1 MSDGQTEINRAV
13 GTQLTDEHI
22 KLVALKIAVQILL
35 AHEAGRNPDFAQSAK
50 AALDAA
56 LGRAGATGILAEK
69 DDTGFLESVRAE
81 FHDLLG
87 GADALAENAK
97 GDFPT
102 GAA

>member
-1 MSDGQTEINRAV
+1 MSNGQTDINRAV
-13 GTQLTDEHI
+13 STQLTDEHV
-22 KLVALKIAVQILL
+22 KLVALKIAVEILL
-35 AHEAGRNPDFAQSAK
+35 AHEARRNPEFAQSAK

-56 LGRAGATGILAEK
+56 LGRASATGIRAEK
-69 DDTGFLESVRAE
+69 DKTSFLESIRAE

-97 GDFPT
+97 GNLPK